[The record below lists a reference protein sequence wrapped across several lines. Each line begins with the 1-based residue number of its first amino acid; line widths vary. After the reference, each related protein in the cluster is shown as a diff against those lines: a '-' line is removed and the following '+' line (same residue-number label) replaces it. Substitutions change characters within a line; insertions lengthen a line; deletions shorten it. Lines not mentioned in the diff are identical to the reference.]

1 MCVQNT
7 VVVFVVLVPDTYSY
21 KKVVTTSIVFV
32 SFCIQ
37 RQTNAGSFLLVPH
50 VRQY

>member
-1 MCVQNT
+1 MQNT

-37 RQTNAGSFLLVPH
+37 RQTNACSFLLVPH